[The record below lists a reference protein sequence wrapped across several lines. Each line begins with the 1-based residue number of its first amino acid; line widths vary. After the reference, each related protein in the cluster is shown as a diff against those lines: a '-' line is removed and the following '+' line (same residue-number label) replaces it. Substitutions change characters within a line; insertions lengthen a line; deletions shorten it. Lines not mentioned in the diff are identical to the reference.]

1 MRRYTSSTVYSIG
14 SARGAARSPGAV
26 YDAVRLGAVTAAVR
40 ITQEGERLDT
50 IAGEEYGDSTLWWII
65 ASASGIG
72 WGLQMPPGTRLLVPN
87 LEQVSRV
94 V

>member
-1 MRRYTSSTVYSIG
+1 MRRYTSSTVYNLG
-14 SARGAARSPGAV
+14 KARGAARSPGAV
-26 YDAVRLGAVTAAVR
+26 YDAVRLGIVPASVR
-40 ITQEGERLDT
+40 VTQEGERIDT

-65 ASASGIG
+65 AAASGIG

-94 V
+94 I